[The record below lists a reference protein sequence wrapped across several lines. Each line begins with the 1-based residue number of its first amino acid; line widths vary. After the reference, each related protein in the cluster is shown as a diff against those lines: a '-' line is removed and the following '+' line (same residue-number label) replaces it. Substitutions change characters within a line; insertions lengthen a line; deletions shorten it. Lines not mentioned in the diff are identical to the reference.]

1 VQRHV
6 ALVSDNVK
14 TLLGAGYEDKVLVER
29 YTGRVIDAARVA
41 VREGDGRSAV
51 EEGWRWYLEHIFSE
65 CP

>member
-1 VQRHV
+1 MQRHV

-29 YTGRVIDAARVA
+29 YTGRVADAARVA
-41 VREGDGRSAV
+41 VKEGDGKSVV

-65 CP
+65 CS